1 MEFLYKKAKKSLV
14 KEIKELDL
22 ISKGNI
28 IEYPINAIQYLNLIT
43 KKINR
48 YNGGLLIFDYGY
60 TKQKNQDTL
69 QSLRNHK
76 YVDIL
81 TDPGNSDITSHI
93 NYELFYKFLT
103 KNNLHVENI
112 ISQNQFL
119 QKLGIIQRA
128 NILSRKVNF
137 KAKAEIFYRQACMR
151 IGCFYVEI
159 LCFC

>member
-1 MEFLYKKAKKSLV
+1 M
-14 KEIKELDL
+14 
-22 ISKGNI
+22 
-28 IEYPINAIQYLNLIT
+28 
-43 KKINR
+43 
-48 YNGGLLIFDYGY
+48 
-60 TKQKNQDTL
+60 

-128 NILSRKVNF
+128 NILSKRVNF
-137 KAKAEIFYRQACMR
+137 KAKAEIFYRLKKLLHGNEMGNIFKVLFAKKK
-151 IGCFYVEI
+151 GTTFS
-159 LCFC
+159 LGF